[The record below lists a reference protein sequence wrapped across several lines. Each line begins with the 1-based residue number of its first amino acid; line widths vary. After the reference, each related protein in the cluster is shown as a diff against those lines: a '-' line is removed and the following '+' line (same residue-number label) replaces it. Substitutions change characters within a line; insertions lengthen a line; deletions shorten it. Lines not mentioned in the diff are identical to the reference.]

1 MERRRG
7 RARGIMRAAVARR
20 QPRGQ
25 RYKWKFGA
33 AWVDGAARRRQR
45 WSWGNQACLWGL
57 WLWLRGSPRAEE
69 DSASCSTTAPSLR
82 LVATALALLPSSP
95 ILGLP
100 IQLRSQAVFTLP
112 AQLRAESTGP
122 APATPRLGPEL
133 GEPSEDLGLGPGSAA
148 V

>member
-1 MERRRG
+1 M
-7 RARGIMRAAVARR
+7 
-20 QPRGQ
+20 
-25 RYKWKFGA
+25 
-33 AWVDGAARRRQR
+33 
-45 WSWGNQACLWGL
+45 
-57 WLWLRGSPRAEE
+57 
-69 DSASCSTTAPSLR
+69 
-82 LVATALALLPSSP
+82 ATALALLPSPP